1 MSNPPI
7 REMPRIEG
15 LRVRNYRVLRD
26 VRLRNLTGLTV
37 LIGHNGSGKS
47 TLVDV
52 FAFLS
57 ECFNE
62 GLPTAWARRGGMSE
76 LRSRGEDGPISIE
89 LKYRER
95 SGDPLITYHIEVDEQ
110 DGAPVV
116 LNEWMEWRNG
126 RAHGGPQR
134 FLCYSLGEGYAVA
147 GEKPGDR
154 GAEDERALAA
164 PDLLA
169 VDALGRLENYPRIVA
184 LQRFVAD
191 WYLPRFTSE
200 ALQSAA
206 PRDAVGRLSTDGGNL
221 AAVIGELERTDPDRL
236 AEIVRRLRRFVPHL
250 ERITICESANN
261 HVRLQMKDRM
271 FEQPFSGQAL
281 SEGALRLLAQLVLLS
296 DPTPPP
302 LIALEEPEA
311 ALHPRHR
318 QEHGETYMMGAE
330 RADLIVATQAPRF
343 LNSMPP
349 RDVQFLRRGA
359 DGFTIACAAT
369 ELRGVPEYLE
379 VGGLLGEAWRT
390 GMLEPPKQGGD
401 LV

>member
-1 MSNPPI
+1 MDAPPI
-7 REMPRIEG
+7 RETPRIEG

-26 VRLRNLTGLTV
+26 VRLKNLTGLTV

-47 TLVDV
+47 TLIDV

-76 LRSRGEDGPISIE
+76 LRSRGEDGPILIE

-95 SGDPLITYHIEVDEQ
+95 PGDPLITYHIEIDEQ

-116 LNEWMEWRNG
+116 PNEWMEWRNG

-169 VDALGRLENYPRIVA
+169 VDALGQLANYPRAVA
-184 LQRFVAD
+184 LRRFIAD
-191 WYLPRFTSE
+191 WYLPRFTPE
-200 ALQSAA
+200 ALRSAA
-206 PRDAVGRLSTDGGNL
+206 PRGAVGRLSADGGNL
-221 AAVIGELERTDPDRL
+221 AAVIGDLERTEPDRL
-236 AEIVRRLRRFVPHL
+236 AEIVRRLQRFVPHL
-250 ERITICESANN
+250 ERVTTCESANN
-261 HVRLQMKDRM
+261 SVRLQIKDRM
-271 FEQPFSGQAL
+271 FEQPFFGEAL

-296 DPTPPP
+296 DPEPPP
-302 LIALEEPEA
+302 LIALEEPETS
-311 ALHPRHR
+311 LHPRR
-318 QEHGETYMMGAE
+318 QREHAE
-330 RADLIVATQAPRF
+330 EFMIALGRTQLFATTQSPLIVDALVPQE
-343 LNSMPP
+343 
-349 RDVQFLRRGA
+349 VQFLRRTA
-359 DGFTIACAAT
+359 DGFTTICPT
-369 ELRGVPEYLE
+369 SEIRGVPEYME
-379 VGGLLGEAWRT
+379 VGGRLGDMWDM
-390 GMLEPPKQGGD
+390 GMLEPPMRFGGTG
-401 LV
+401 